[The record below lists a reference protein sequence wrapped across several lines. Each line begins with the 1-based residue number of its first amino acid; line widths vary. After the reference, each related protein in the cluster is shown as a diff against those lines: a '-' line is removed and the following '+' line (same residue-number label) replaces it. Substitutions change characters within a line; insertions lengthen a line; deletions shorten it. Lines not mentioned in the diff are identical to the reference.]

1 MHLGLFFVI
10 LFAGILDIYMTGLV
24 IKYKQREQEMKK
36 EIALYKQVF
45 LKFEED
51 VRRKLQDIENNE
63 TYDHY
68 TRWEWEMELDTIKK
82 KLLPDFTNTLKK
94 NWFRNRKGRLQR
106 L

>member
-1 MHLGLFFVI
+1 
-10 LFAGILDIYMTGLV
+10 MTCLV
-24 IKYKQREQEMKK
+24 IKYKKREQEMKK

-45 LKFEED
+45 SKFEED
-51 VRRKLQDIENNE
+51 VRRTIQDIENDE
-63 TYDHY
+63 TCDHY
-68 TRWEWEMELDTIKK
+68 TIWEWEMELDTIKK